1 MPDRV
6 GEQLGNY
13 QLIQL
18 LGQGSSAEVYLSGH
32 IHLGTLAA
40 IKVLRRELASEDF
53 DTFLMEARLLAHL
66 IHPHIVRVL
75 EFGIEDKLPFLVMD
89 FAPYGTLR
97 QRHPK
102 GTIIPLPTV
111 ISYVKQVAD
120 ALECAHDERLI
131 HRDVKPENMLVGRR
145 NEVLLSD
152 FGIAIL
158 MQSAHGQHSSEM
170 SGTMAYMA
178 PEQIRGRPCLASDQY
193 SLGIV
198 IYEWLCGMHPFQGS
212 SAIEVA
218 MKQLSTPPQP
228 LRDIGPSVLPAIEQV
243 VLRALAKDPEE
254 RFESVQVFAA
264 ALEQASFSDE
274 SSARAYSHL
283 QTEKPLSSQTAV
295 SPSDGSLPTALS
307 DPSDDLFSTVP
318 SGSLDDR
325 IPTLDQE
332 LGDECPRMI
341 T

>member
-1 MPDRV
+1 MSDRV

-18 LGQGSSAEVYLSGH
+18 LGKGSFAEVYLGGH

-40 IKVLRRELASEDF
+40 IKVLHRKLASEDF
-53 DTFLMEARLLAHL
+53 DTFRMEARLLAHL

-97 QRHPK
+97 QCHPK
-102 GTIIPLPTV
+102 GTRLPLSTV

-120 ALECAHDERLI
+120 ALQCAHDERLI
-131 HRDVKPENMLVGRR
+131 HRDVKPENMLIGRR

-158 MQSAHGQHSSEM
+158 KQSAPGQHPSEM

-178 PEQIRGRPCLASDQY
+178 PEQIRGKPCLASDQY

-198 IYEWLCGMHPFQGS
+198 VYEWLCGMHPFQGS
-212 SAIEVA
+212 SAIEMA
-218 MKQLSTPPQP
+218 MKQLSTAPLR
-228 LRDIGPSVLPAIEQV
+228 LRDIGPSISPAVEQV
-243 VLRALAKDPEE
+243 VLRALAKDSEE

-274 SSARAYSHL
+274 GGARTDLPL
-283 QTEKPLSSQTAV
+283 QTEQFLSLGIAV
-295 SPSDGSLPTALS
+295 SPSDSTLPPVQSGSSEDT
-307 DPSDDLFSTVP
+307 FSTVP
-318 SGSLDDR
+318 SGSLEDQ
-325 IPTLDQE
+325 IPILDEE
-332 LGDECPRMI
+332 LEDEV
-341 T
+341 